1 MKILKKKLFTSIIVA
16 GLTLGSTN
24 VALSQAMD
32 SDTSI
37 ITLTFSNFIII
48 DNVDAVT
55 IADPTPG
62 TDAMG
67 SDLFCVAA
75 SGFGSFSIT
84 FQNVG
89 SDPAFLLQSNNGTP
103 PIPYN
108 VGYANSTGGPAQP
121 VMAGMPLGGQG
132 IQASN
137 CQNDNARFDIDIPAT
152 VWNGRE
158 PDGPFTGTLLI
169 TVQGQ

>member
-1 MKILKKKLFTSIIVA
+1 MKTKCSKMFLSIA
-16 GLTLGSTN
+16 SACLAMGAANT
-24 VALSQAMD
+24 ALSQATD
-32 SDTSI
+32 SETSM

-48 DNVDAVT
+48 ENVDPVT
-55 IADPTPG
+55 IADPVPG

-67 SDLFCVAA
+67 SDTFCVAA

-84 FQNVG
+84 FANVG
-89 SDPAFLLQSNNGTP
+89 SDPTFLLQSSNGTP
-103 PIPYN
+103 AIPYN

-121 VMAGMPLGGQG
+121 VMAGIPLGGQG

-137 CQNDNARFDIDIPAT
+137 CLNDNARFDIDIPAT

-169 TVQGQ
+169 TVEGQ